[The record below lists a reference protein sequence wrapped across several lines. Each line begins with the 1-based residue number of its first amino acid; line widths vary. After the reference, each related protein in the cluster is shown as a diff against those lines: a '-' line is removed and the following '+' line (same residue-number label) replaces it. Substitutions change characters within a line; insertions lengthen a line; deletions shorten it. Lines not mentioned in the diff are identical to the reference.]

1 VPGIIKFN
9 NCTAFGRLL
18 IICLVITVQS
28 KSISAQ
34 QLQFYG
40 IPEYGSRSIGM
51 GLTGIIDAYGPLSV
65 LRNPALNRTGKR
77 VTIKPFF
84 QWIGNGEW
92 EDVTLIPRQLNGI
105 SGSISLDS
113 VSNATGLTSRYLGG
127 VIQGRGFTLGYIHS
141 NRKEFLFDEGVLLDI
156 SIFEMF
162 PKFYGRRVKSD
173 LLFAGYNLKFGNRG
187 RIGFMLKNFQFRDT
201 GNISTISSSIVN
213 RDGVDFF
220 LDDDDKESTKET
232 TVAVN
237 IGGLFGLSLLNKP
250 VTIGFSL
257 INVASSDFKEEEVPF
272 YLNAG
277 IAVVPLRNLL
287 IELNVVDIGDED
299 GMFSETGKRI
309 GIEYTMR
316 GLRIRSGFYGNNLS
330 FGLGVGGEGLNIDYG
345 VMEIEHTNVI
355 GRDNKENFQ
364 SIQVSLSGNFY

>member
-1 VPGIIKFN
+1 MPKIIKFK

-34 QLQFYG
+34 ELQFYG

-92 EDVTLIPRQLNGI
+92 EDVTLIPRQLNDMI
-105 SGSISLDS
+105 SPDN
-113 VSNATGLTSRYLGG
+113 VSSATGLTSRYLGG

-141 NRKEFLFDEGVLLDI
+141 NRKEFLFRDLRLYGE
-156 SIFEMF
+156 SSKYF
-162 PKFYGRRVKSD
+162 GRRVKSD
-173 LLFAGYNLKFGNRG
+173 LLFAGYNLKFSSKG

-201 GNISTISSSIVN
+201 GNISTPSSSIVN
-213 RDGVDFF
+213 RDGVDIF
-220 LDDDDKESTKET
+220 LDEKESTKET
-232 TVAVN
+232 TVAVD
-237 IGGLFGLSLLNKP
+237 IGGLLGLSLLNKP

-257 INVASSDFKEEEVPF
+257 INVVSSDSANEEPMPF

-287 IELNVVDIGDED
+287 LEFNVIDISDED
-299 GMFSETGKRI
+299 GMFSKIGKRI

-316 GLRIRSGFYGNNLS
+316 GLRIRSGFYGDNLS
-330 FGLGVGGEGLNIDYG
+330 FGLGVGGEGLSIDYG
-345 VMEIEHTNVI
+345 VIEIDHTPVI
-355 GRDNKENFQ
+355 GRDNKEKFQ
-364 SIQVSLSGNFY
+364 SIQVSISGNFY

>member
-1 VPGIIKFN
+1 M
-9 NCTAFGRLL
+9 
-18 IICLVITVQS
+18 ITVQS

-34 QLQFYG
+34 ELQFYD

-92 EDVTLIPRQLNGI
+92 EDVTLIPRQLNDMI
-105 SGSISLDS
+105 SPDN
-113 VSNATGLTSRYLGG
+113 VSSATGLTSRYLGG

-141 NRKEFLFDEGVLLDI
+141 NRKEFLFRDLRLYGE
-156 SIFEMF
+156 SSKYF
-162 PKFYGRRVKSD
+162 GRRVKSD
-173 LLFAGYNLKFGNRG
+173 LLFAGYNLKFSSKG
-187 RIGFMLKNFQFRDT
+187 RIGFMLKNFRFRDT
-201 GNISTISSSIVN
+201 GNISTPSSSIVN
-213 RDGVDFF
+213 RDGVDIF
-220 LDDDDKESTKET
+220 LDEKESTKET
-232 TVAVN
+232 TVAVD
-237 IGGLFGLSLLNKP
+237 IGGLLGLSLLNTP

-257 INVASSDFKEEEVPF
+257 INVVSSDSANEEPMPF

-287 IELNVVDIGDED
+287 LEFNVIDISDED
-299 GMFSETGKRI
+299 GMFSKIGKRI

-316 GLRIRSGFYGNNLS
+316 GLRIRSGFYGDNLS
-330 FGLGVGGEGLNIDYG
+330 FGLGVGGEGLSIDYG
-345 VMEIEHTNVI
+345 VIEIDHTPVI
-355 GRDNKENFQ
+355 GRDNKEKFQ
-364 SIQVSLSGNFY
+364 SIQVSISGNFY

>member
-1 VPGIIKFN
+1 MPKIIKFK

-18 IICLVITVQS
+18 IFCLVITIQS

-34 QLQFYG
+34 ELQFYG

-92 EDVTLIPRQLNGI
+92 EDVTLIPRQLNDI
-105 SGSISLDS
+105 SGTISPNSDS
-113 VSNATGLTSRYLGG
+113 SATGLTSRYLGG

-141 NRKEFLFDEGVLLDI
+141 NRKEFLFFRDVGLFDPPSE
-156 SIFEMF
+156 
-162 PKFYGRRVKSD
+162 FYGRRVKSD
-173 LLFAGYNLKFGNRG
+173 LLFAGYNLKFGSKG
-187 RIGFMLKNFQFRDT
+187 RIGFMLKNIQFRDT
-201 GNISTISSSIVN
+201 GNISTISSSIVD
-213 RDGVDFF
+213 RDGVDIF
-220 LDDDDKESTKET
+220 LDDKGSTKET
-232 TVAVN
+232 TVAVD
-237 IGGLFGLSLLNKP
+237 IGGLLGLSLLNKP

-257 INVASSDFKEEEVPF
+257 INVVSSDSANEEPVPF

-287 IELNVVDIGDED
+287 LEFNVIDISDED
-299 GMFSETGKRI
+299 GMFSKTGKRI

-316 GLRIRSGFYGNNLS
+316 GLRIRSGFYGDNLS
-330 FGLGVGGEGLNIDYG
+330 FGLGVGGEGLSIDYG

-364 SIQVSLSGNFY
+364 SIQVSISGNFY

>member
-1 VPGIIKFN
+1 MPKIIKFK

-34 QLQFYG
+34 ELQFYG

-51 GLTGIIDAYGPLSV
+51 GLTGIIDAYGPLSI

-92 EDVTLIPRQLNGI
+92 EDVTLIPRQLNDMI
-105 SGSISLDS
+105 SPDN
-113 VSNATGLTSRYLGG
+113 VSSATGLTSRYLGG

-141 NRKEFLFDEGVLLDI
+141 NRKEFLFDKGLITDI
-156 SIFEMF
+156 GIYTIT
-162 PKFYGRRVKSD
+162 PKYYGRRVKSD
-173 LLFAGYNLKFGNRG
+173 LLFAGYNLKFSSKG

-201 GNISTISSSIVN
+201 GNISTSLSSIVN
-213 RDGVDFF
+213 RDGVDNF
-220 LDDDDKESTKET
+220 LNEIESTKET
-232 TVAVN
+232 TVAVD

-257 INVASSDFKEEEVPF
+257 INVVSSDSANEEPVPF

-287 IELNVVDIGDED
+287 IEFNVIDISDED
-299 GMFSETGKRI
+299 GMFSKTGKRI

-316 GLRIRSGFYGNNLS
+316 GLRIRSGFYGDNLS
-330 FGLGVGGEGLNIDYG
+330 FGLGVGGEGLSIDYG

-355 GRDNKENFQ
+355 GRNNKESFQ